1 MHTHLPQAY
10 PPPLCQVMFSP
21 GDVMNIFDSES
32 DSDSEDDLLSSRMHT
47 IVSMYTM
54 TCCTVIINDVLHL
67 SVFRLHPIWADE
79 GHFIGGLTKRG
90 CPCSWE
96 FDYLS
101 SAAMFSVLSSTF
113 HYGHCVFSL
122 RFRTVLR

>member
-1 MHTHLPQAY
+1 MHTHLPPAY

-21 GDVMNIFDSES
+21 ADVMNIFDSES

-67 SVFRLHPIWADE
+67 SVL
-79 GHFIGGLTKRG
+79 
-90 CPCSWE
+90 
-96 FDYLS
+96 
-101 SAAMFSVLSSTF
+101 
-113 HYGHCVFSL
+113 
-122 RFRTVLR
+122 